1 MSVRNLDYLFAP
13 RSVALI
19 GASNRTGSV
28 GQVLAQN
35 LLGQRGGGNGAF
47 AGPIMPVNP
56 KGEAIASVAAYRDV
70 AALPTTPDLAVICTP
85 PDTVPGLIA
94 ELGARGTRAAIV
106 ISAGFGEMGAEGQK
120 LQQQLLD
127 AAKPHLLRVMGPNCV
142 GLLVPGCHLNASF
155 AHVGAQ
161 PGHLAFVTQSGAV
174 LTSVLDW
181 AEGRGI
187 GFSHMVSL
195 GGMADVDFGD
205 MLDYLAADRQ
215 VSAILL
221 YVESITHARKF
232 MSAARAAA
240 RLKPVIVIKA
250 GRHAAAAKAA
260 ASHTGALAGSD
271 AVYDAAFRRAG
282 MLRVTELE
290 ELFDAVETLAAR
302 VQPVGERLA
311 ILTNGGGMGVLAT
324 DRLMDESGQL
334 AELSDDTLTAL
345 NDCLPRTWSHGNP
358 VDIIGDA
365 PGARYGAATEALL
378 RDRGVDALVVLN
390 CPTAIADSVEAAEA
404 VTGHLRDSHKPVLTS
419 WLGGARAEPS
429 RKLFRAHGIP
439 TYETPGQAINAFSH
453 MVRYQ
458 RNQDLLMQT
467 PSTGSDGGNGDREA
481 VAALID
487 RARTEGREW
496 LNEAEAKQAL
506 AAYAIPIVETRTAP
520 DPEKA
525 GAIAAAFD
533 APVALKIVSR
543 DITHKSDAGGVM
555 LNLEGA
561 DAVRASA
568 EAMLTRLRKSHPDA
582 ALEGFAVQPM
592 VSQKGASELIVGMSD
607 DATFGPVILFGE
619 GGTAVEIVA
628 DKAIGLPPLNDVL
641 ARDLIGRTKVM
652 RKLRGY
658 RDVPAADIDGV
669 IGVLIAISQ
678 LVADMPAIAE
688 LDINPLIASDKGVMA
703 LDARIRI
710 HGAAETR
717 DDRLAI
723 SPYPAGLSG
732 QISARNGADY
742 SLRPIRPEDEPDLIA
757 MVEQL
762 DPEDA
767 RLRFMSSMRRMSHR
781 LAARLTQIDY
791 DREMAFIALDDAGI
805 AGVVRL
811 TADPDNERAE
821 YAVLVRS
828 PLKGTGLGFA
838 LMQHIIDHARTRGIK
853 TLFGHVLKENHAMLS
868 LAAELGFMTEPVE
881 GESDQLRVVL
891 DLRNP

>member
-19 GASNRTGSV
+19 GASNRPGSV

-35 LLGQRGGGNGAF
+35 LLSQRGCGNGTF

-56 KGEAIASVAAYRDV
+56 KGEAIASVAAYRNV
-70 AALPTTPDLAVICTP
+70 TALPEPPDLAVICTP

-106 ISAGFGEMGAEGQK
+106 ITAGFGEMGEAGRK
-120 LQQQLLD
+120 LQQQVLD

-155 AHVGAQ
+155 AHVGAR

-240 RLKPVIVIKA
+240 RIKPVIVIKA

-290 ELFDAVETLAAR
+290 ELFDAVETLAAG

-324 DRLMDESGQL
+324 DRLMDEGGQL
-334 AELSDDTLTAL
+334 AELSQDTLTAL
-345 NDCLPRTWSHGNP
+345 NDSLPRTWSHGNP

-378 RDRGVDALVVLN
+378 RDPGVDALVVLN

-404 VTGHLRDSHKPVLTS
+404 VTGHLRGSRKPLLTS

-439 TYETPGQAINAFSH
+439 TYDTPGQAINAFSH
-453 MVRYQ
+453 MVRYR

-467 PSTGSDGGNGDREA
+467 PAPGGDGRQGDRQA
-481 VAALID
+481 VEALIA
-487 RARTEGREW
+487 RAQAEDREW

-506 AAYAIPIVETRTAP
+506 AAYRIPIVETRTAP
-520 DPEKA
+520 DPEQA
-525 GAIAAAFD
+525 GAFADEFEG
-533 APVALKIVSR
+533 PVALKIVSR
-543 DITHKSDAGGVM
+543 DITHKSDAGGVT

-561 DAVRASA
+561 EAVRASA

-582 ALEGFAVQPM
+582 KLEGFAVQPM

-641 ARDLIGRTKVM
+641 ARELIDRTKVI

-658 RDVPAADIDGV
+658 RDVPPADIDG
-669 IGVLIAISQ
+669 IICTLIAISQ
-678 LVADMPAIAE
+678 LVADIPAISE

-710 HGAAETR
+710 HKPEQIRA
-717 DDRLAI
+717 DRLAI
-723 SPYPAGLSG
+723 SPYPAELSG
-732 QISARNGADY
+732 KITARNGTTY
-742 SLRPIRPEDEPDLIA
+742 TLRPIRPEDEPALVA
-757 MVEQL
+757 MVERL

-791 DREMAFIALDDAGI
+791 DREMAFVALEDDGI

-811 TADPDNERAE
+811 TADPDNEQAE

-828 PLKGTGLGFA
+828 ELKGTGLGFA
-838 LMQHIIDHARTRGIK
+838 LMQHIIDHARARGIE

-868 LAAELGFMTEPVE
+868 LAAEIGFTTEPVE

-891 DLRNP
+891 DLRTP

>member
-1 MSVRNLDYLFAP
+1 
-13 RSVALI
+13 
-19 GASNRTGSV
+19 
-28 GQVLAQN
+28 
-35 LLGQRGGGNGAF
+35 
-47 AGPIMPVNP
+47 
-56 KGEAIASVAAYRDV
+56 
-70 AALPTTPDLAVICTP
+70 
-85 PDTVPGLIA
+85 
-94 ELGARGTRAAIV
+94 
-106 ISAGFGEMGAEGQK
+106 
-120 LQQQLLD
+120 
-127 AAKPHLLRVMGPNCV
+127 
-142 GLLVPGCHLNASF
+142 
-155 AHVGAQ
+155 
-161 PGHLAFVTQSGAV
+161 
-174 LTSVLDW
+174 
-181 AEGRGI
+181 
-187 GFSHMVSL
+187 
-195 GGMADVDFGD
+195 
-205 MLDYLAADRQ
+205 
-215 VSAILL
+215 
-221 YVESITHARKF
+221 
-232 MSAARAAA
+232 
-240 RLKPVIVIKA
+240 
-250 GRHAAAAKAA
+250 
-260 ASHTGALAGSD
+260 
-271 AVYDAAFRRAG
+271 
-282 MLRVTELE
+282 
-290 ELFDAVETLAAR
+290 
-302 VQPVGERLA
+302 
-311 ILTNGGGMGVLAT
+311 
-324 DRLMDESGQL
+324 
-334 AELSDDTLTAL
+334 
-345 NDCLPRTWSHGNP
+345 
-358 VDIIGDA
+358 
-365 PGARYGAATEALL
+365 
-378 RDRGVDALVVLN
+378 
-390 CPTAIADSVEAAEA
+390 
-404 VTGHLRDSHKPVLTS
+404 
-419 WLGGARAEPS
+419 
-429 RKLFRAHGIP
+429 
-439 TYETPGQAINAFSH
+439 
-453 MVRYQ
+453 
-458 RNQDLLMQT
+458 
-467 PSTGSDGGNGDREA
+467 
-481 VAALID
+481 
-487 RARTEGREW
+487 
-496 LNEAEAKQAL
+496 
-506 AAYAIPIVETRTAP
+506 
-520 DPEKA
+520 
-525 GAIAAAFD
+525 
-533 APVALKIVSR
+533 
-543 DITHKSDAGGVM
+543 
-555 LNLEGA
+555 
-561 DAVRASA
+561 
-568 EAMLTRLRKSHPDA
+568 
-582 ALEGFAVQPM
+582 
-592 VSQKGASELIVGMSD
+592 MSD

-838 LMQHIIDHARTRGIK
+838 LMQHIIDHARARGIK

-891 DLRNP
+891 DLRSP